1 MKGLSTKAS
10 LAFMLMCL
18 FGCATIP
25 NTSLVNLEGPIPD
38 GHGIVIA
45 ETLSNSKYIPRAP
58 TGWDELVFWRLEEES
73 ENSTFS
79 IKRIPEYKTKYQY
92 AGHLPQGKYALGM
105 LYYSHNTDSY
115 SEYVRALVPPVIGVF
130 EVKPLEITDL
140 GTIYYHPFKDPHWLD
155 DTVPSYSITR
165 NKNSNLNGFIKSK
178 YPKVYNQLKL
188 SSPTLGWIPDSFDE
202 IRGNAL
208 ELMKISEHV
217 SNLYV
222 FKENIFLAGNNGG
235 LYINKNNKWSRKETN
250 VGSKVSEIH
259 ELNGSFWGVSDNREL
274 FLIDSNLRSISK
286 SNFINNEPVK
296 NILNINDNLFVVT
309 YVDEIEINIYQIN
322 SEFSIAKLRSLKV
335 AEMPSKV
342 KYHALNV
349 YSTSNY
355 LNIVQHKN
363 QYSYNVT
370 TNNWS
375 YTEIDGIFGAK
386 YIENGTLFVM
396 ESDSWSGYKKM
407 KFSLDDGKN
416 WTKTSITTVDVYRDS
431 QGTLYYLDKGHNLSF
446 GAKEKILKRV
456 PFYSSTDNGQTWQE
470 ASTLPRLCNGFITEQ
485 STDDSFFIIC
495 ESGDVLK
502 SENKGK
508 DWGYYF
514 ERLKVSSA
522 DFPKATVV
530 NIE

>member
-1 MKGLSTKAS
+1 MKNLSTKVS
-10 LAFMLMCL
+10 LVFIVMCL
-18 FGCATIP
+18 LSCATVP
-25 NTSLVNLEGPIPD
+25 NTSVVKLEGPIPE
-38 GHGIVIA
+38 GNGIVIA
-45 ETLSNSKYIPRAP
+45 ETLSNSKYIPR
-58 TGWDELVFWRLEEES
+58 TQNGWDELVFWRLEKES

-79 IKRIPEYKTKYQY
+79 IKRIPEYKTKHQY
-92 AGHLPQGKYALGM
+92 AGYLPQGKYVLGM
-105 LYYSHNTDSY
+105 LYYSHITDYY
-115 SEYVRALVPPVIGVF
+115 SEYVRAPAPAVIGVF

-165 NKNSNLNGFIKSK
+165 KKNSNLNSFIKSK
-178 YPKVYNQLKL
+178 FPQVYNQLKFA
-188 SSPTLGWIPDSFDE
+188 SPTLGWIPDSFDE
-202 IRGNAL
+202 IRENAI
-208 ELMKISEHV
+208 ELMKKSEHV

-222 FKENIFLAGNNGG
+222 FKENIFLSGNNGG
-235 LYINKNNKWSRKETN
+235 LYINKNNKWSKKETN
-250 VGSKVSEIH
+250 VGSEVVDIN
-259 ELNGSFWGVSDNREL
+259 ELNGSFWAISDNRDL
-274 FLIDSNLRSISK
+274 FFIDSNLRSISK
-286 SNFINNEPVK
+286 SNLINNEPVQ

-309 YVDEIEINIYQIN
+309 YVDEREINIYQIN

-335 AEMPSKV
+335 YEMPSKV
-342 KYHALNV
+342 KNHALNV

-355 LNIVQHKN
+355 LNIVQDKN

-375 YTEIDGIFGAK
+375 YTEINSIFSAK

-396 ESDSWSGYKKM
+396 ESDPWSGYKKM
-407 KFSLDDGKN
+407 RFSLDDGKS
-416 WTKTSITTVDVYRDS
+416 WTNTSITTVDVYRDS
-431 QGTLYYLDKGHNLSF
+431 QGTLYYLDKGYNLSF
-446 GAKEKILKRV
+446 GAKEKILRRV
-456 PFYSSTDNGQTWQE
+456 PFYFSNDNGQTWQE
-470 ASTLPRLCNGFITEQ
+470 ASTVPRLCNSFITEQ

-508 DWGYYF
+508 DWAYYF
-514 ERLKVSSA
+514 ERLKVSST